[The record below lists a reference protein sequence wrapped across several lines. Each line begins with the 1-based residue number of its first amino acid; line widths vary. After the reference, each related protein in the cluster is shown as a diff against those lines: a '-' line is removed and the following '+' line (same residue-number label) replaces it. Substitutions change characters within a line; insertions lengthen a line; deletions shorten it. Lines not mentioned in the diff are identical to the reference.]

1 MAANTQQIPGSRD
14 PENRAWER
22 CYVCAKELSDEEAL
36 IVADY
41 DPVDFLEGRG
51 VLKGYETRCEDCIAL
66 LPECPVCEG
75 LMNECPTCGAHYC
88 RGHAMA
94 SQRQRRRADHAACG
108 VTVRFLLSDTGR
120 DGMNT
125 PTVCLRGGL
134 CL

>member
-88 RGHAMA
+88 RGHAMVLNDSAEESTMPPAA
-94 SQRQRRRADHAACG
+94 S
-108 VTVRFLLSDTGR
+108 
-120 DGMNT
+120 
-125 PTVCLRGGL
+125 L
-134 CL
+134 CVSCSAIQAEMG